1 MVRPGRDLLSGDV
14 EVDET
19 FVGGTEHGGG
29 RRHIGRK
36 ALVVIA
42 AEGGTMS
49 ARPAKEEIRVGISSC
64 LLGHKVRY
72 DGGHK
77 RDSLITGALSHF
89 MTFVPLCPEVEVGM
103 PVPRPAIRLVRLS
116 GQVRLV
122 DPRHG
127 VDHTESMQNW
137 SEAKA
142 RELAKLDLSGY
153 ILKKD
158 SPSCGMERVKVY
170 SEKGPGVRDGVGLF
184 AQALL
189 RQLPFLPVEEEGR
202 LNDPPLRENF
212 IERIFAYRRLRALFA
227 TRWTVG
233 DLVRFHTAEKL
244 LLLAHEPKSY
254 RALGQLVARA
264 KQLPRAEVESRYG
277 ETYMNALRVLATKG
291 KNGNVLLHMAGYF
304 KELLETEEKV
314 ELHELIADYRR
325 GLVPLVVPLTLLR
338 HHVRKHGSAY
348 LAGQAYLE
356 PHPKELMLRNHV

>member
-1 MVRPGRDLLSGDV
+1 MP
-14 EVDET
+14 
-19 FVGGTEHGGG
+19 
-29 RRHIGRK
+29 
-36 ALVVIA
+36 
-42 AEGGTMS
+42 
-49 ARPAKEEIRVGISSC
+49 ARPPKEEIRIGISSC

-77 RDSLITGALSHF
+77 KDSLVTGALSQF
-89 MTFVPLCPEVEVGM
+89 MTFVAVCPEVEVGM
-103 PVPRPAIRLVRLS
+103 PVPRPAIRLVRLD
-116 GQVRLV
+116 GQVRLI

-127 VDHTESMQNW
+127 VDHTEAMSRW

-142 RELAKLDLSGY
+142 RDLAKLDLSGY

-189 RQLPFLPVEEEGR
+189 RQLPLLPVEEEGR
-202 LNDPPLRENF
+202 LNDAPLRENF
-212 IERIFAYRRLRALFA
+212 IERVFAYRRLRSLFA
-227 TRWTVG
+227 ARWTVG

-244 LLLAHEPKSY
+244 LLLAHEPKAY

-277 ETYMNALRVLATKG
+277 ETYMNSLRVLATKG
-291 KNGNVLLHMAGYF
+291 KNANVLMHMAGYF
-304 KELLETEEKV
+304 KDLLGPEEKA
-314 ELHELIADYRR
+314 ELDDLVADYRR
-325 GLVPLVVPLTLLR
+325 GLVPLIVPLTLLR
-338 HHVRKHGSAY
+338 HHVRRYGSSY
-348 LAGQAYLE
+348 LEGQAYLE